1 MRNINIRTVFASAMV
16 AVMLLFSLLGVAL
29 AAVPTA
35 DASRTIDP
43 QVVEP
48 GEDVEVTV
56 VFENVAGTDKAF
68 ALNETVPDGW
78 GFTPGSTDG
87 GMLKD
92 INYPSIE
99 WFWMVVEDGA
109 TKTVTYTLTVP
120 VDEEAGNYTI
130 EGTVTSVN
138 PETMNPVGG
147 DTTITV
153 MEEVPPVPVEY
164 DLTISSSAGGEVT
177 EPGEGTFPYDEGTP
191 VGLVATAIEG
201 YEFVNW
207 TGDVGTM
214 TNANAAATTITMN
227 DDYSITANFEAE
239 DTEPPTPPSPFCFIA
254 TAAYGSPT
262 AEQLDVLR
270 EFRDVVLLKSALGSE
285 FVSLY
290 YQLSPPIADFI
301 AGNELLRTVV
311 RELLI
316 DPIVWMVE
324 ATGDMWCS

>member
-1 MRNINIRTVFASAMV
+1 MRDRKIVTGVASAMV
-16 AVMLLFSLLGVAL
+16 VVLLLFSLLGVAL
-29 AAVPTA
+29 AVGPTA

-43 QVVEP
+43 LVAEP
-48 GEDVEVTV
+48 GEEVEVTV
-56 VFENVAGTDKAF
+56 TFENLLAEPKAF
-68 ALNETVPDGW
+68 GLAEVIPDGW
-78 GFTPGSTDG
+78 EFTRGTDDASAF
-87 GMLKD
+87 KD
-92 INYPSIE
+92 TNYPTIE
-99 WFWMVVEDGA
+99 WVWFVVEAGA
-109 TKTVTYTLTVP
+109 TKVVTYTLTVP
-120 VDEEAGNYTI
+120 IDAEAGNYTI
-130 EGTVTSVN
+130 DGTVLGDEV
-138 PETMNPVGG
+138 ENPVGG

-153 MEEVPPVPVEY
+153 VEEAPPVEY
-164 DLTISSSAGGEVT
+164 DLIISSTAGGEVT
-177 EPGEGTFPYDEGTP
+177 EPGEGTFPYGEGTP
-191 VGLVATAIEG
+191 VGLVATASEG

-254 TAAYGSPT
+254 TAAYGSST

-270 EFRDVVLLKSALGSE
+270 EFRDIVLLKSALGSE

-290 YQLSPPIADFI
+290 YQLSPPVADFI
-301 AGNELLRTVV
+301 AGNELLRTMV

-324 ATGDMWCS
+324 ATGDMWRN

>member
-87 GMLKD
+87 GIFK
-92 INYPSIE
+92 PSTIE
-99 WFWMVVEDGA
+99 WFWMVVENGA

-138 PETMNPVGG
+138 PETVNPVGG
-147 DTTITV
+147 NTTITV
-153 MEEVPPVPVEY
+153 VEEAPPVEY
-164 DLTISSSAGGEVT
+164 DLTISSTAGGEVT
-177 EPGEGTFPYDEGTP
+177 EPGEGTFSYGEGVP
-191 VGLVATAIEG
+191 VGLVATASEG

-207 TGDVGTM
+207 TGNVGTM

-239 DTEPPTPPSPFCFIA
+239 DTGPPTPPISFCFIA

-301 AGNELLRTVV
+301 AGNELLRTMV
-311 RELLI
+311 RELLV
-316 DPIVWMVE
+316 DPIVWLVD
-324 ATGDMWCS
+324 ATGDMWRS